1 MSSANWLYPVSHHL
15 HSGTQGDKKKAF
27 LSIGIYARKENDT
40 VRSFLMLLP
49 ESGTDQGGYEE

>member
-15 HSGTQGDKKKAF
+15 HSGTQGDKKAF
-27 LSIGIYARKENDT
+27 LYIGIYAEKENDT

-49 ESGTDQGGYEE
+49 EKDTDQSGYEE